1 MKLLYKIIL
10 ITSFAF
16 VSLLNAQKSDK
27 KYVEEFKTNDNVL
40 INVETRHTDIQI
52 ENWNR
57 NVVLIEAYI
66 VVEGATTDKAEE
78 IINNWKFKAIGNKKE
93 IEITS
98 NSHGVWLD
106 KIKFSNG
113 DELNFQ
119 KHALNFD
126 FPEISVENLGIL
138 DSFEIA
144 TPDALHFPEL
154 LVMPEID
161 DFDIEIKAPPF
172 DYEEYKKDENY
183 MKKWQEEM
191 MKNIEMQSSQWKE
204 LAAKRKENVAML
216 KEELKAA
223 QEERKKYLEERNE
236 RLIQMEKERALR
248 IKENAKLRKEVYE
261 KRRQELDKNREL
273 VRNILANRDKIKVKR
288 VIKIKA
294 PKDAKF
300 KMNVSYGSV
309 SFPN

>member
-1 MKLLYKIIL
+1 MKLLYKITL
-10 ITSFAF
+10 ITLFAF
-16 VSLLNAQKSDK
+16 VTLLNAQKSDK

-52 ENWNR
+52 ENWNK
-57 NVVLIEAYI
+57 NVVLIEATI
-66 VVEGATTDKAEE
+66 VVEGATSDKAEE
-78 IINNWKFKAIGNKKE
+78 VIKNWKFKAIGNKNE

-119 KHALNFD
+119 KHALNLE

-154 LVMPEID
+154 LIMPEMN

-191 MKNIEMQSSQWKE
+191 MKNIEMQSEQRKE
-204 LAAKRKENVAML
+204 FAAKRKEKVAML

-223 QEERKKYLEERNE
+223 QEDRKKYMEERNKQ
-236 RLIQMEKERALR
+236 LIEMEKERSERL
-248 IKENAKLRKEVYE
+248 KENAKLRKEVYE
-261 KRRQELDKNREL
+261 KRKEELAKNREL

-288 VIKIKA
+288 IIKIKA

-300 KMNVSYGSV
+300 NMNVSYGSV

>member
-1 MKLLYKIIL
+1 MKLLYKITL
-10 ITSFAF
+10 IIAFAF

-27 KYVEEFKTNDNVL
+27 KYVEEFKTNDYVL

-52 ENWNR
+52 ENWNK

-66 VVEGATTDKAEE
+66 VVEGATADKAED
-78 IINNWKFKAIGNKKE
+78 IINNWKFKAIGNKNE

-126 FPEISVENLGIL
+126 FPEISIENLGIL

-154 LVMPEID
+154 LVMPEMD

-172 DYEEYKKDENY
+172 DFEEYKKDENY

-294 PKDAKF
+294 PKEAKF